1 MPTHVRILLALAAA
15 EAANALH
22 ESDEFDELHA
32 ADGFAA
38 EDPHSTHVYDVY
50 DKNEK
55 RISTAETVRQA
66 LRSLPPPVSPEE
78 QALHRLMVRELQT
91 ESLSGREPVACADVT
106 LPKLGVCMQAVS
118 ARGAVQEGV
127 ASFCVGDKL
136 LSSMVRAVR
145 VVVSSGGTQL
155 TLVALVHGA
164 GFAGSRPAFHYMGS
178 PAGKLVDLRAL
189 QVGKKSLAASSGA
202 SHYLRRAG
210 QLEAHTTA
218 MQNVGVAVDVPQTKR
233 AHTPLLDAYVSHAEH
248 EGRALMCVS
257 VFA

>member
-1 MPTHVRILLALAAA
+1 MPTHVRLLLALAAEDA
-15 EAANALH
+15 GETV
-22 ESDEFDELHA
+22 
-32 ADGFAA
+32 
-38 EDPHSTHVYDVY
+38 DPHLTHVYDVY
-50 DKNEK
+50 DKNQT
-55 RISTAETVRQA
+55 RMSTLQAVRSA
-66 LRSLPPPVSPEE
+66 LGSLPPPMASEE
-78 QALHRLMVRELQT
+78 QALQRLMCRELHT
-91 ESLSGREPVACADVT
+91 ESLSGCQPVACADVA
-106 LPKLGVCMQAVS
+106 LPELGLCMQAVS
-118 ARGAVQEGV
+118 ARGAMQEGV
-127 ASFCVGDKL
+127 ASFSVGDKL
-136 LSSMVRAVR
+136 LPSRVRAVR

-248 EGRALMCVS
+248 DGRALMCVS